1 MLDCKRFLE
10 ESRRSWHNAVMGKIG
25 RPQTH
30 TIDGVAKQTYIAW
43 LLTPPRERSPQ
54 KLEDLAEQLGVARRT
69 MTLWRTED
77 KEFIE
82 EWEKQYLRTIGNPGV
97 KSEIMATLL
106 KTATDPDDPKHVQ
119 AAKAYFEIEG
129 SLKPV
134 KTQVNVQTG
143 DVKKLTLEE
152 LDEMLAAKAQAEK
165 ERRLRVVG
173 DGDE

>member
-1 MLDCKRFLE
+1 MVNVNPR
-10 ESRRSWHNAVMGKIG
+10 SGYSWHNVAMG

-43 LLTPPRERSPQ
+43 LLTPPKERDPQ
-54 KLEDLAEQLGVARRT
+54 KLDDLAAQLGVERRT
-69 MTLWRTED
+69 LTRWRTED

-82 EWEKQYLRTIGNPGV
+82 AWEKEYLRTIGNPSV
-97 KSEIMATLL
+97 KSEIMQTLL

-143 DVKKLTLEE
+143 DVQKLTMEQ
-152 LDEMLAAKAQAEK
+152 LDELLAQKAEAEK
-165 ERRLRVVG
+165 ARRLRVVG
-173 DGDE
+173 DD